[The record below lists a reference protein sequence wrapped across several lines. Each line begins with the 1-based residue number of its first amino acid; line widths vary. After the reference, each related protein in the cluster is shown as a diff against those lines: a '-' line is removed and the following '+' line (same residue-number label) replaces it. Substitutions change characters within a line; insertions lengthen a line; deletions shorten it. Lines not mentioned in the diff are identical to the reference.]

1 MTVNNMINN
10 GFYAKSET
18 FGGNGRRTPFSA
30 PGRGF
35 GFTVSL
41 PSVYRIPR
49 PAIFLSVFLTSIYFR
64 LNFLSCCFYL
74 FGITGAS
81 RCGTLA
87 ICDRRRDRKLIH
99 SALLKKIFPC
109 CRLRSVICQCYN
121 DAARKAQEPINQG
134 WLFLPDAS
142 GCLIK

>member
-41 PSVYRIPR
+41 PNTATCHFSFSFSDEHLFPAEFFKLLFLLIWYHWRQPLRDAGHLR
-49 PAIFLSVFLTSIYFR
+49 PATRSEANSFSFTEEDFPLLPPPFR
-64 LNFLSCCFYL
+64 
-74 FGITGAS
+74 
-81 RCGTLA
+81 
-87 ICDRRRDRKLIH
+87 H
-99 SALLKKIFPC
+99 
-109 CRLRSVICQCYN
+109 
-121 DAARKAQEPINQG
+121 
-134 WLFLPDAS
+134 LPV
-142 GCLIK
+142 LQ